1 MARPINYKHLH
12 YFWAVARW
20 GGITRAAGHLNLTP
34 QTLSGQVKQLEAS
47 LGVALFRMV
56 GKRLELTEAG
66 RTAYGYAQDM
76 FALGEEL
83 GHALATLPGGRT
95 SLFRVGIAD
104 AVPKSLAQRLLEPVL
119 ALPDSMRLVCHE
131 GEFESLLARLA
142 LHRIDLVL
150 STRPMPPGLGFKVF
164 THQLGESPIGLYRLR
179 RERPEPPGFPRSMHG
194 QPLLLP
200 GHDAPLRDAVLSWF
214 EGHRVVPHVVAE
226 CDDTALLKAFGAA
239 GAGAFPAPL
248 AIREEVARRHGCV
261 LLGELDG
268 LSESYFAVTSE
279 RRGSH
284 PAIQAVMA
292 GAAAALG
299 PAKPS
304 KKRKVSV

>member
-34 QTLSGQVKQLEAS
+34 QTLSGQIKQLEAS
-47 LGVALFRMV
+47 LGVALFRMA

-83 GHALATLPGGRT
+83 GQALATLPEGRA

-104 AVPKSLAQRLLEPVL
+104 AVPKSLAQRLLAPVL
-119 ALPDSMRLVCHE
+119 ALPESIRLVCHE
-131 GEFESLLARLA
+131 GDFESLLARLA
-142 LHRIDLVL
+142 LHRLDLVL

-179 RERPEPPGFPRSMHG
+179 GEAPDSSGFPRSMHG
-194 QPLLLP
+194 QPLVLP

-214 EGHRVVPHVVAE
+214 EAHRVAPHVVAE

-248 AIREEVARRHGCV
+248 AIRDEITRQYGCQ

-268 LSESYFAVTSE
+268 LAESYFAVTSE
-279 RRGSH
+279 RRVSH
-284 PAIQAVMA
+284 PAMPAVLA
-292 GAAAALG
+292 GAAAALR
-299 PAKPS
+299 PANPS
-304 KKRKVSV
+304 RKRKD